1 MKIIKQLLILF
12 ILVFLLV
19 LPYFVF
25 AQTPTMQNQLEEL
38 GKEGGYDLAA
48 DEYTISEIV
57 GTVVKAF
64 LSLLGVIFIALML
77 YGGFTWMT
85 ASGDEEKV
93 KKSKDIIRMAII
105 GLIIIIGSW
114 VIWDFILYKV
124 IIGT

>member
-25 AQTPTMQNQLEEL
+25 AVEPTMENQLKEL
-38 GKEGGYDLAA
+38 GKEGGYDVGAN
-48 DEYTISEIV
+48 EYTISEIV

-64 LSLLGVIFIALML
+64 LSLLGIIFIALML
-77 YGGFTWMT
+77 YGGYTWMT